1 MTRSWIGRCIYSDRT
16 VEQVSTVTV
25 TSADLTVPSANADQ
39 DELDRRVILAA
50 AQNLP
55 VVFDALG
62 GMNALATHQP
72 TSDDQATFQ
81 VQLALL
87 DDADF
92 MRQASDIDVRVDDG
106 VATVRGNTTT
116 PEARTDAERIAMR
129 YAGVASVD
137 NQLRVSPAAVLRAA
151 AARR

>member
-1 MTRSWIGRCIYSDRT
+1 MKIVAIMVLAGLVGCSRSDKTAT

-25 TSADLTVPSANADQ
+25 TSADLTVPSANGDQ

-55 VVFDALG
+55 VVFDAVG

-81 VQLALL
+81 VQLALI

-92 MRQASDIDVRVDDG
+92 MRRATSTSASTTESRPSA
-106 VATVRGNTTT
+106 ATRRRPRHEPMPSASPCATRASRRSTTSF
-116 PEARTDAERIAMR
+116 A
-129 YAGVASVD
+129 
-137 NQLRVSPAAVLRAA
+137 
-151 AARR
+151 